1 MNDVSEVIA
10 LAGNPNA
17 GKTTLFN
24 RLTGTNQHVANYPGV
39 TVEKKSGDYQID
51 DTKYEL
57 VDLPG
62 TYSLT
67 AYSIEEV
74 VARDFIAKEKPHA
87 IVNVVDASNL
97 ERNLS
102 FTVQLLEMG
111 VPVCIALNMIDDAHR
126 RGIKIDHK
134 LLSEKLGVCV
144 TPIIAKKGQG
154 VDELIGCA
162 RESLD
167 KVRKPLEISYGNDI
181 EEAIYKMSSIIEEK
195 KFLTDLYA
203 SRWIAIKYLEQ
214 DELIIEAGDNA
225 NQNIS
230 TALKKVVDEV
240 TAHIEGTLNTYPE
253 AIIADQRYGY
263 IRALLKQGVMTRDMD
278 ETRVFLTERIDA
290 VLLNRFF
297 GPIIM
302 IAIITAL
309 YYATFTFSETPVGWL
324 ESAVGWLSAAA
335 ESVIPEGLLQSLLVS
350 GVIDGVGGVL
360 GFTPIIM
367 FMFLGIAVLEDSGY
381 LARMSFMLDRLF
393 RLFGLHGNSVMPFI
407 VSGGIAGGCAVPGV
421 MAARTIKSPRERL
434 VTILTAPFMNCGA
447 KLPVFALLVAAFFE
461 ENEATV
467 MVIIT
472 IVSWVGA
479 LFAAKLLRLT
489 VLKGD
494 ESPFVMELPPYR
506 LPTIRGVLLHTW
518 EKVWQ
523 YIKKAGTVILAIS
536 ILIWAMMTFP
546 GLDENRTQAFES
558 QRQVIAA
565 AYDASITT
573 ELENADED
581 TELSKAATELQKK
594 MYEIDGLEAETA
606 LRHSI
611 AGRIGT
617 AMESVTSVTGFDWRT
632 NIALVSGFAAKEVI
646 VSTLGTAYSLGEVDP
661 EDTSSLSEKLANSPS
676 WSKATAWALIIF
688 TIFYAPC
695 FVTVVCIAREAGSWK
710 WGAFSVV
717 FNTTIAFILS
727 AVVYQ
732 LTIL

>member
-1 MNDVSEVIA
+1 MSEVIA

-24 RLTGTNQHVANYPGV
+24 KLTGTNQHVANYPGV
-39 TVEKKSGDYQID
+39 TVEKKSGTYKID
-51 DTKYEL
+51 GISYEL

-67 AYSIEEV
+67 AYSIEEI

-87 IVNVVDASNL
+87 IINVVDASNL

-102 FTVQLLEMG
+102 FTIQLLEMG
-111 VPVCIALNMIDDAHR
+111 VPVCIALNMIDDANR
-126 RGIKIDHK
+126 RGIKIDHNK
-134 LLSEKLGVCV
+134 LSELLGVSV
-144 TPIIAKKGQG
+144 TPIIARNGHG
-154 VDELIGCA
+154 VSELIELTRA
-162 RESLD
+162 SLD
-167 KVRKPLEISYGNDI
+167 KLSKPLEISYGNDI
-181 EEAIYKMSSIIEEK
+181 EEAIYKMSSIINDK
-195 KFLTDLYA
+195 KFLTELYVP
-203 SRWIAIKYLEQ
+203 RWVAIKYLER
-214 DELIIEAGDNA
+214 DELIIEAGDKVD
-225 NQNIS
+225 QGIS
-230 TALKKVVDEV
+230 NALKKVVDEV
-240 TAHIEGTLNTYPE
+240 SAHIEETLDTYPE
-253 AIIADQRYGY
+253 AIIADQRYGF
-263 IRALLKQGVMTRDMD
+263 IRSILKQGVLTRSTD
-278 ETRVFLTERIDA
+278 ETRVFLTERVDT

-309 YYATFTFSETPVGWL
+309 YYITFNFSAIPVGWL
-324 ESAVGWLSAAA
+324 ESGIGWVSDTVG
-335 ESVIPEGLLQSLLVS
+335 SLLPDGMLKSLIVS

-381 LARMSFMLDRLF
+381 LARMSFMLDRVF
-393 RLFGLHGNSVMPFI
+393 RMFGLHGNSVMPFI

-447 KLPVFALLVAAFFE
+447 KLPVFALLVAAFFK

-472 IVSWVGA
+472 LVSWVGA
-479 LFAAKLLRLT
+479 LCAAKLLRLT

-506 LPTIRGVLLHTW
+506 LPTFRGVLLHTW

-536 ILIWAMMTFP
+536 ILIWVMMTFP
-546 GLDENRTQAFES
+546 GLSEQKVQEYEN
-558 QRQVIAA
+558 QRQVVTAE
-565 AYDASITT
+565 YDASVLT
-573 ELENADED
+573 ELEKADDE
-581 TELSKAATELQKK
+581 TTLSEAAVSLQKK
-594 MYEIDGLEAETA
+594 LNKIDGLEAEASLRYSVAGKVGTA
-606 LRHSI
+606 L
-611 AGRIGT
+611 
-617 AMESVTSVTGFDWRT
+617 ESVTKITGFDWRT
-632 NIALVSGFAAKEVI
+632 NIALISGFAAKEI
-646 VSTLGTAYSLGEVDP
+646 IISTLGTAYSLGGVDP
-661 EDTSSLSEKLANSPS
+661 EDSGSLSSKLAKSPS
-676 WSKATAWALIIF
+676 WNKATAWAMIIF

-695 FVTVVCIAREAGSWK
+695 FATVVCIAREAGSWK

-727 AVVYQ
+727 TIVYQ
-732 LTIL
+732 LTAL